1 MSIFQTVEAAL
12 IAAGQKI
19 ESVLEPKA
27 LALWNIGKSAF
38 AQMEALGIPQ
48 LEAATAA
55 GFAQI
60 ATDIASGESIS
71 ASVADTDVLQLSG
84 LLAGDVK
91 ESRNDSPT
99 GDLPMAGR
107 PNPASYFVRS
117 GGIFAIL
124 FRCAMLRNCWRSA
137 VSMSITQR
145 SGTGCSITALNWS
158 SDCDSISSRQT
169 SLGESTKPTS
179 V

>member
-1 MSIFQTVEAAL
+1 MELSMSIFQTVEAAL

-38 AQMEALGIPQ
+38 AQMEVLGIPQ

-71 ASVADTDVLQLSG
+71 ASVADTAATTLVTLGSDAKADVNAMCTYIGMRIANLQQGS
-84 LLAGDVK
+84 
-91 ESRNDSPT
+91 
-99 GDLPMAGR
+99 
-107 PNPASYFVRS
+107 
-117 GGIFAIL
+117 
-124 FRCAMLRNCWRSA
+124 
-137 VSMSITQR
+137 
-145 SGTGCSITALNWS
+145 
-158 SDCDSISSRQT
+158 
-169 SLGESTKPTS
+169 
-179 V
+179 